1 MKLADEFIQKYNE
14 LDDWLRKQAGANRE
28 VPFSQ
33 AVSIVAQKNRA
44 VKPSE
49 YFLKSIGNLRNAII
63 HDTKFGKRIIAT
75 PDQSVVKE
83 FNDVCSR
90 IFAPKK
96 AIDISTRNIETFP
109 LDINLSCV
117 LPKMSSNDY
126 SQLVVEKE
134 DGSFGMITRE
144 GISRWVAKNMD
155 DDVVSLKDVKLE
167 NIYQLED
174 NNSWEFIST
183 KHSIYDA
190 AALFSQDTRRIQA
203 LIITENGR
211 PKEKPLGILTF
222 WDISK
227 ALGHE

>member
-14 LDDWLRKQAGANRE
+14 LDDWLRRQTGENRD
-28 VPFSQ
+28 VSFSK
-33 AVSIVAQKNRA
+33 VISVVAQKNRA
-44 VKPSE
+44 VRSNE
-49 YFLKSIGNLRNAII
+49 YFLKSIGSLRNAII
-63 HDTKFGKRIIAT
+63 HDSKYGNRIIAT

-83 FNDVCSR
+83 FNDICSK

-96 AIDISTRNIETFP
+96 AIDISTRNIEIFS
-109 LDINLSCV
+109 LDENLSRV
-117 LPKMSSNDY
+117 LPKMRSNDY
-126 SQLVVEKE
+126 SQIVVEKE

-144 GISRWVAKNMD
+144 GISRWVETNMD
-155 DDVVSLKDVKLE
+155 EDVVSLKEVKLE
-167 NIYQLED
+167 NIHHLE
-174 NNSWEFIST
+174 NIKSWDFIST
-183 KHSIYDA
+183 NHSIYDA
-190 AALFSQDTRRIQA
+190 AALFSHDTRRIQA